1 MTDFPNQIGIKF
13 TPWPDGGQLLT
24 PCMVGEEESIPYLRC
39 DIAPADAV
47 VVSRKWCDDLGNQEQ
62 QDEATILSLHAR
74 IAELEARKH
83 ELRAMLDEMILSVQG
98 ENVYLCDEVWATADR
113 LLAQLKE

>member
-1 MTDFPNQIGIKF
+1 MPEVIGIKF
-13 TPWPDGGQLLT
+13 ASWHDGGQLLM
-24 PCMVGEEESIPYLRC
+24 PCMEDEDGAIAYLRC
-39 DIAPADAV
+39 DIDPDDAV
-47 VVSRKWCDDLGNQEQ
+47 VVSAERSIDPDRFDLA
-62 QDEATILSLHAR
+62 QDR

-113 LLAQLKE
+113 ILAQLKEQADD

>member
-1 MTDFPNQIGIKF
+1 MMTYQPR
-13 TPWPDGGQLLT
+13 TRTLAHQL
-24 PCMVGEEESIPYLRC
+24 
-39 DIAPADAV
+39 A
-47 VVSRKWCDDLGNQEQ
+47 
-62 QDEATILSLHAR
+62 EAQTR

-113 LLAQLKE
+113 LLAQLKEQQDD